1 VSQGT
6 TTWGP
11 LTTKQLLNVQLRRL
25 FLFVARSIASTAETH
40 TKCSSSLRGSSKWTV
55 YVGDAVLPAVG
66 PTLLPGGQQ
75 GTFFF
80 FSSSRAPLLDVARPT
95 TTLLT
100 GGAVLPAVG
109 LTSLAVFNVSPRPLR
124 SFKKRLSLSPPS
136 SFSLLRRHATIAH
149 LLLLLVLVFDSRMST
164 RFLWL
169 ARQTKRDLLVVQKPV
184 PFIY

>member
-1 VSQGT
+1 MA
-6 TTWGP
+6 
-11 LTTKQLLNVQLRRL
+11 KQLLNVQLRRR
-25 FLFVARSIASTAETH
+25 FLLVARSIASAAETH

-66 PTLLPGGQQ
+66 PTSLPGGQQ

-80 FSSSRAPLLDVARPT
+80 SSSHAPLLDVARPT

-100 GGAVLPAVG
+100 GDAVLRAVG
-109 LTSLAVFNVSPRPLR
+109 LTSLAVSNVSPRPSR
-124 SFKKRLSLSPPS
+124 SFKKRLSL

-164 RFLWL
+164 RSLWL
-169 ARQTKRDLLVVQKPV
+169 VRRARETKRDLLVVQKPV